1 MGAQRVCEVGEMPE
15 LAEMDTELEQNPPDA
30 VSNVWPWRSLRLVC
44 LYQSDGYL
52 EKMSVIR
59 HKYCSDA
66 RVLVA
71 LAERMAIK
79 KPAQV

>member
-1 MGAQRVCEVGEMPE
+1 
-15 LAEMDTELEQNPPDA
+15 
-30 VSNVWPWRSLRLVC
+30 
-44 LYQSDGYL
+44 
-52 EKMSVIR
+52 MSVIR
-59 HKYCSDA
+59 QKYCSDA